1 MKKIIIL
8 ILSIGVLTGLSV
20 LAYHLMTK
28 EERSDEEMISFKID
42 DIASID
48 KVIISNTRGQ
58 KLTVIKKG
66 GTWTDDQGHCLMQE
80 SLEFMLDAFKN
91 IEFKGYLNNNEKKTF
106 TKIMTASH
114 TKVEIFQNGEWTKTW
129 YIGPNT
135 KDNYGQIMLLDTKD
149 EGKSKFPVIMRIK
162 NMNGIISPRFRA
174 DYREWMCQDIFS
186 LKRQQIK
193 EIDVKYIDGSAN
205 SFTIKRNGP
214 SFDVLHN
221 GTPLPEVDSSYI
233 YRYLKNYTDLN
244 YSSANYTMSKDEID
258 KLKAST
264 PFCVLT
270 LTETNGA
277 VNRLRMFRIKIKSKE
292 SVDDETIDVYND
304 SGDTF
309 WCELND
315 GTVVKCQYY
324 HFDPIL
330 KGHLYFPA
338 LALEEN

>member
-1 MKKIIIL
+1 MKKLIIL

-20 LAYHLMTK
+20 YAYKLMNK

-42 DIASID
+42 DISSID
-48 KVIISNTRGQ
+48 KVVISNTKGQ
-58 KLTVIKKG
+58 KLTVVKKG
-66 GTWTDDQGHCLMQE
+66 GRWTDDKGHCLMQE
-80 SLEFMLDAFKN
+80 SIDFMLDAFKN
-91 IEFKGYLNNNEKKTF
+91 VEFKGYLNDKEKETF
-106 TKIMTASH
+106 TRVMTASH

-186 LKRQQIK
+186 LKRDQIA
-193 EIDVKYIDGSAN
+193 EVDIKYTAEPEKN
-205 SFTIKRNGP
+205 FTIKRNGL

-221 GTPLPEVDSSYI
+221 GTPLAEVDSSNI

-244 YSSANYTMSKDEID
+244 YSSPNYSMSKEEID
-258 KLKAST
+258 SLKATT

-277 VNRLRMFRIKIKSKE
+277 KNRLRMFRIRLLAKE
-292 SVDDETIDVYND
+292 TISEDNIDVYND

-315 GTVVKCQYY
+315 GTIVKCQYY

-330 KGHLYFPA
+330 MGHLYFPA
-338 LALEEN
+338 LTPPEN